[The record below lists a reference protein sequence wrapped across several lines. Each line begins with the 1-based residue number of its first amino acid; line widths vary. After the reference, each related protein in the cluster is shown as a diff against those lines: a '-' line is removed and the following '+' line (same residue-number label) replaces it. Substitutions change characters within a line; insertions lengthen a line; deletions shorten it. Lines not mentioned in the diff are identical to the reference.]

1 VSGELTTTT
10 VRAARPEEAAAV
22 ADAVRALLEELGATP
37 PARDAMEAAA
47 RAVIADPELGT
58 VLVALAPDGDA
69 LVGVLAASWPAAI
82 HAGGAYGLIQDL
94 WVAPGRRSDGVG
106 SELVE
111 AYLSLAAAR
120 PGVARVEVGIPRDG
134 FPALRQ
140 TRRFYQRS
148 GFETVG
154 ARMRRRTA

>member
-1 VSGELTTTT
+1 
-10 VRAARPEEAAAV
+10 
-22 ADAVRALLEELGATP
+22 
-37 PARDAMEAAA
+37 
-47 RAVIADPELGT
+47 RAVIADPELGS
-58 VLVALAPDGDA
+58 VLVADDGGR

-94 WVAPGRRSDGVG
+94 WVAPARRGDGLG
-106 SELVE
+106 AELVE
-111 AYLSLAAAR
+111 AYMSLAEAR

-134 FPALRQ
+134 FPALRA

-154 ARMRRRTA
+154 ARMRRRTAA